1 MAKRFIDTKIWDK
14 AWFRKLSTK
23 YKLFWV
29 YLLGKCDHAGIWDA
43 DWELSEFIIGEQV
56 IYDELPEVIKDKMK
70 FIEGKDQYFIPSFI
84 KFQYG
89 ELKEH
94 SKPHLSVIKRLDE
107 KGLYNPIER
116 VNLTLKDKDKDKV
129 KEKVKTKELRE
140 AEFNRNSF
148 KVAKDMEGVKE
159 STVDGFIDYWTESNI
174 NGLKMKFEMQKTFDI
189 KRRLVKWVS
198 NQKEWTIEKK
208 EKVSF
213 ESSFQKTPTG
223 LYKAYCS
230 KCGKRE
236 MPNDKWQLKEGSNC
250 CRVDYTPKQNHA

>member
-14 AWFRKLSTK
+14 SWFRKLSTK

-43 DWELSEFIIGEQV
+43 DWELAEFIIGEQV
-56 IYDELPEVIKDKMK
+56 IFDKLPQVIKDKMK

-94 SKPHLSVIKRLDE
+94 SKPHLSVIKRLNE

-116 VNLTLKDKDKDKV
+116 VNITLKDKDKDKV
-129 KEKVKTKELRE
+129 KVKTKKKDKE
-140 AEFNRNSF
+140 AEFSRNSF
-148 KVAKDMEGVKE
+148 KIAQELNINDEIYTEFVE
-159 STVDGFIDYWTESNI
+159 YWTESNM
-174 NGLKMKFEMQKTFDI
+174 NGTKMKFEMQKTFDI
-189 KRRLVKWVS
+189 KRRLRKWNKNHEQWNVNVK
-198 NQKEWTIEKK
+198 EKK
-208 EKVSF
+208 PF
-213 ESSFQKTPTG
+213 EATFKKTPTG
-223 LYKAYCS
+223 LYKAFCS

-236 MPNDKWQLKEGSNC
+236 MPNDKWQLKEGSSC
-250 CRVDYTPKQNHA
+250 CRVDYTPEQNYA